1 MISGLGHVGIIC
13 DDFMKMRDFYTRV
26 IGLTITDEDPERG
39 SCFLSADPEHEHHE
53 LNLGQSRGPD
63 HPDGARLKTQ
73 GLGQVSFIVPGMDD
87 LRTLYD
93 RFQKEGTRILR
104 TVTHGISVSIYFL
117 DSEANAG
124 EVYYKTGYIVR
135 EGFSRPIDFEKQ
147 CDDEILVFSRS
158 LEATIEKRRLAP
170 SRAPSSRW
178 GRQIESCL
186 WSVRSRSLKSASRL
200 PLACLPVV

>member
-63 HPDGARLKTQ
+63 HPDGARPKTQ
-73 GLGQVSFIVPGMDD
+73 GLGQMSFIVPGMDD
-87 LRTLYD
+87 LRALHG
-93 RFQKEGTRILR
+93 RFQAEGTRILR

-117 DSEANAG
+117 DPEDNIG
-124 EVYYKTGYIVR
+124 EVYYKTGYKVR
-135 EGFSRPIDFEKQ
+135 QGFSRPIDFEKQ
-147 CDDEILVFSRS
+147 SDEEILGFSQS
-158 LEATIEKRRLAP
+158 FEATIGPFQGAK
-170 SRAPSSRW
+170 
-178 GRQIESCL
+178 
-186 WSVRSRSLKSASRL
+186 
-200 PLACLPVV
+200 LPVGHAD